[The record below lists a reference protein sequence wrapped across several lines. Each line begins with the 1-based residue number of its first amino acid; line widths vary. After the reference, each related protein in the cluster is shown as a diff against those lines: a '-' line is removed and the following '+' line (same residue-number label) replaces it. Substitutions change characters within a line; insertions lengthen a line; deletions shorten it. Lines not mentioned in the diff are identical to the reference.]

1 MKQHKSTENAFN
13 SKILLFGEYS
23 IIQESMGLSVP
34 YEIFNGQLTFE
45 KPSGVTEDFI
55 QASRT
60 AIEGFVVYLKS
71 LQDKGE
77 LIARVNIDA
86 LTNDLEQGLFFH
98 SNIPQGF
105 GIGSSGALVA
115 AVYDRY
121 VEDKITMEQHPDS
134 MTIQLLKAQ
143 LAQMESYFHGS
154 SSGVDPLICY
164 LNIPLLITAN
174 KEIEPVKMAFNRDG
188 KGAIF
193 LIDTGVSR
201 KTEPLV
207 RYYMERMQEGTFR
220 EFVDKQL
227 KPFTNNC
234 IQALLDGDHETLF
247 GYLGKLSKVQL
258 DHFKPMIHRRFNKM
272 WQRGIDTGDYY
283 LKLCGA
289 GGGGFILGFTQN
301 YEVAQHS
308 LKGHKLEKLCAI

>member
-1 MKQHKSTENAFN
+1 MKQVQLKENAFN

-34 YEIFNGQLTFE
+34 YEIFNGQLSLDT
-45 KPSGVTEDFI
+45 PEDVPAEFI
-55 QASRT
+55 AASRD
-60 AIEGFVVYLKS
+60 AISGFATYLQQ
-71 LQDKGE
+71 LHDKGE
-77 LIARVNIDA
+77 LMARIDLDA
-86 LTNDLEQGLFFH
+86 LSADMDNGLYFH

-121 VEDKITMEQHPDS
+121 AQEKITMDQHPDS
-134 MTIQLLKAQ
+134 STIQQLKAH

-164 LNIPLLITAN
+164 LNIPLLITSK

-201 KTEPLV
+201 KTRP
-207 RYYMERMQEGTFR
+207 
-220 EFVDKQL
+220 
-227 KPFTNNC
+227 
-234 IQALLDGDHETLF
+234 
-247 GYLGKLSKVQL
+247 
-258 DHFKPMIHRRFNKM
+258 
-272 WQRGIDTGDYY
+272 W
-283 LKLCGA
+283 
-289 GGGGFILGFTQN
+289 
-301 YEVAQHS
+301 
-308 LKGHKLEKLCAI
+308 CAITWSVCRKAPSVSL